1 MPAEPQPE
9 VPVVFIS
16 YSHDSDL
23 HKEWVRELA
32 SSLRDRYGIDVLLDQ
47 WEIGPGD
54 DVPKFMEHSVRRAR
68 RVIMVCTEPYVRKAD
83 DGKGGAGYE
92 AMIVTGELVA
102 DLGTRKFIPVM
113 RQTGDKPTLPVCV
126 STRFYVDFSADA
138 LFEDKLEELAR
149 NIHQAPKFEKPPL
162 GANPFANANVEA
174 PAPSQITA
182 SQLDAHVA
190 SETEVYRQSVAL
202 ADQGDFAKWRELIHQ
217 VKASSAAALFNWRGE
232 NQLKLPQLK
241 KDLPEFFLPAIA
253 THSSL
258 FAAAF
263 GAFDSKDQRFHNQLS
278 VIDTIRNPKGWE
290 WSGSTIFV
298 DLPDLVLFSYQALM
312 GGLAISRHNF
322 NAALKL
328 ATTSLEDRYSRRDA
342 LPLFKCTKLMGWPE
356 SLNHT
361 CTVAW
366 AFLMKI
372 AVEWKWLHEL
382 FGSEEDTKAAI
393 AAYYAFLNTLDGIS
407 TMKAAIAGKPKER
420 PITVPLCFVMLDDD
434 VKRRAKTLYFADPPF
449 LAELFNDNAIPSEQL
464 SDYWQNWMTESGKW
478 LAEVYKE
485 YLWGMRDP
493 GIFHADLPRAL
504 SPAQGKKLID

>member
-1 MPAEPQPE
+1 MSAEPQPE
-9 VPVVFIS
+9 VPAVFIS
-16 YSHDSDL
+16 YSHDSDT

-32 SSLRDRYGIDVLLDQ
+32 TSLRDRYGIDVILDQ

-92 AMIVTGELVA
+92 VMIVTGELVA
-102 DLGTRKFIPVM
+102 DLGTRKFIPIM
-113 RQTGDKPTLPVCV
+113 RQTGEKPTLPVCV
-126 STRFYVDFSADA
+126 STRLYVDFSADA
-138 LFEDKLEELAR
+138 LFDNKLEELAR
-149 NIHQAPKFEKPPL
+149 NIHQAPRFEKPPL
-162 GANPFANANVEA
+162 GANPFANAEV
-174 PAPSQITA
+174 PAPSRNAA
-182 SQLDAHVA
+182 SQLDAHVT

-217 VKASSAAALFNWRGE
+217 VKASSAAALFNWRDE

-241 KDLPEFFLPAIA
+241 KDLPEYFLPAIA
-253 THSSL
+253 THASL

-322 NAALKL
+322 DAALNL
-328 ATTSLEDRYSRRDA
+328 ATTSLEKRYSRREA
-342 LPLFKCTKLMGWPE
+342 LPLFKSTKLMGWPE
-356 SLNHT
+356 SLRS
-361 CTVAW
+361 CTIAW
-366 AFLMKI
+366 DFLMKI
-372 AVEWKWLHEL
+372 ADEWKWLHEL
-382 FGSEEDTKAAI
+382 FGSEQDTKASI
-393 AAYYAFLNTLDGIS
+393 AAFYAFLNTLDGLSAIKA
-407 TMKAAIAGKPKER
+407 TMTGNPKQQ
-420 PITVPLCFVMLDDD
+420 PITVPLCFVMTDDEI
-434 VKRRAKTLYFADPPF
+434 KQRAKTIFFSDPAF
-449 LAELFNDNAIPSEQL
+449 LAELFKENAISSDQL
-464 SDYWQNWMTESGKW
+464 ADYWQNWMTESREW
-478 LAEVYKE
+478 LADVYKE
-485 YLWGMRDP
+485 SLWGLRDP

-504 SPAQGKKLID
+504 TPARGKKLID

>member
-1 MPAEPQPE
+1 MSSEPQPE

-16 YSHDSDL
+16 YSHDSDP

-32 SSLRDRYGIDVLLDQ
+32 ASLRDHYGIDVILDQ

-54 DVPKFMEHSVRRAR
+54 DVPKFMEHSVKRAR

-102 DLGTRKFIPVM
+102 DLGTRKFIPIM
-113 RQTGDKPTLPVCV
+113 RQTGGKPTLPVCV
-126 STRFYVDFSADA
+126 STRFYVDFSTDE
-138 LFEDKLEELAR
+138 LLEDKLEELAR

-162 GANPFANANVEA
+162 GANPFANASA
-174 PAPSQITA
+174 SAPSQNP
-182 SQLDAHVA
+182 DAQFDAQVR

-217 VKASSAAALFNWRGE
+217 VKSSSAAALFHWRDE
-232 NQLKLPQLK
+232 NQNKLPQLK
-241 KDLPEFFLPAIA
+241 KDLPAYFLPAVA
-253 THSSL
+253 THASL

-290 WSGSTIFV
+290 RSGSTHFV
-298 DLPDLVLFSYQALM
+298 DLPDLVLFTYQALM

-322 NAALKL
+322 EAALML

-356 SLNHT
+356 SLDHT
-361 CTVAW
+361 CTIAW
-366 AFLMKI
+366 TFLMK
-372 AVEWKWLHEL
+372 AAKEWQWLHEL

-393 AAYYAFLNTLDGIS
+393 AAYYAFLNTLDGVS
-407 TMKAAIAGKPKER
+407 AIKSAMAGKAKER
-420 PITVPLCFVMLDDD
+420 AVTVPLCFVTIDDD
-434 VKRRAKTLYFADPPF
+434 VKRKAKTLFFSDPSF
-449 LAELFNDNAIPSEQL
+449 LAELFKDNGVPSEEL
-464 SDYWQNWMTESGKW
+464 PGYWENWIVESGKW
-478 LAEVYKE
+478 VAEVYKE
-485 YLWGMRDP
+485 HFWGMRDP
-493 GIFHADLPRAL
+493 GIFNADLPRAL
-504 SPAQGKKLID
+504 SPAQGKKLIE